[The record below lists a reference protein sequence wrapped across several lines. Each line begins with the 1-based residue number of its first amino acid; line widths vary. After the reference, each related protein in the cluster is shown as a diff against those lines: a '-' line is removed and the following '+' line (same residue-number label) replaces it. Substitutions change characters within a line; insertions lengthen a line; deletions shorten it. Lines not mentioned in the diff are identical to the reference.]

1 MALFLSSFFLEKN
14 EAKKASFLSNRS
26 AFKGV
31 RNDKAHYCVINK
43 GIRMRVDKWLSAVNV
58 VKRRTIATDML
69 KSGVVLING
78 MKAKASKDVKI
89 GDKITIEYLK
99 GAKHYEVLQIPK
111 TKTIPKSQKEEFVK
125 EL

>member
-1 MALFLSSFFLEKN
+1 
-14 EAKKASFLSNRS
+14 
-26 AFKGV
+26 
-31 RNDKAHYCVINK
+31 
-43 GIRMRVDKWLSAVNV
+43 MRVDKWLSGVNV

-78 MKAKASKDVKI
+78 LKAKASKDVKI

-99 GAKHYEVLQIPK
+99 GAKSYEVLELPK
-111 TKTIPKSQKEEFVK
+111 TKTIPKSQKDLYVK